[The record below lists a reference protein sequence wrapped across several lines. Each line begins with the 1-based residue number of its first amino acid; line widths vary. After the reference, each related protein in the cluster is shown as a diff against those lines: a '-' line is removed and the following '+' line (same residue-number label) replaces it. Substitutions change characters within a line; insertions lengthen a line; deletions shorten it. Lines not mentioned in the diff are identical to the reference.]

1 MQAHIR
7 VIAIG
12 IFLHEGRIFVF
23 EGRDPRSG
31 QVFYRPLGGGIE
43 FGERGRDALA
53 RELREEL
60 GAEIADAA
68 YLGAIENIFTY
79 DGQPRHELVLV
90 YRARFTDPHM
100 YDAPPSV
107 FRERDGTPF
116 LSLWKP
122 LDEFRTGGP
131 PLYPAGLM
139 ELLDGQVMHGEP
151 CP

>member
-7 VIAIG
+7 VIAIA
-12 IFLHEGRIFVF
+12 IFLHQGRIFVF
-23 EGRDPRSG
+23 KGRDPRSA

-90 YRARFTDPHM
+90 YRARFTDPRM

-139 ELLDGQVMHGEP
+139 ELLDGQVVHGEP

>member
-7 VIAIG
+7 VIAIA
-12 IFLHEGRIFVF
+12 IFLHQGRIFVF

-79 DGQPRHELVLV
+79 AGQPRHELVLV
-90 YRARFTDPHM
+90 YRARFTDPRM

-107 FRERDGTPF
+107 FREHDGTPF
-116 LSLWKP
+116 LALWKP

-131 PLYPAGLM
+131 PLYPAGLL
-139 ELLDGQVMHGEP
+139 EFLDEKLAQP
-151 CP
+151 